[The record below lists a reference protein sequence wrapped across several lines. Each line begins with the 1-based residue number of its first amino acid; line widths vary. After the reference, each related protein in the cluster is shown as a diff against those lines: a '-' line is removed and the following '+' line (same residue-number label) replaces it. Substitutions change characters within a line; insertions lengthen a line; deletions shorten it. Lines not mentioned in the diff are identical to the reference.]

1 MAAVE
6 GIATRDA
13 YGEALVEL
21 ARADRNVVALDC
33 DLGRSTRAYGI
44 TEVDPGRFVE
54 MGIAEQ
60 DMISTAAG
68 MSRMGKVV
76 FVNSFAVF
84 VTGHAFDQIRQQVAL
99 PKSNVKICGS
109 SAGITQGTDGA
120 THQSIVDVALMR
132 ALPNMTVIVPAD
144 GRQTRQAVRL
154 AHEIQGPVYLR
165 LSRFGTGDFLPDD
178 LGFELGKAQS
188 LRSGEDIVLVG
199 CGPVLRNVLLA
210 ADLLRRQH
218 VP

>member
-6 GIATRDA
+6 NIATRDA
-13 YGEALVEL
+13 YGDALAEL

-33 DLGRSTRAYGI
+33 DLGRSTRSYRVA
-44 TEVDPGRFVE
+44 EVDPGRFVE

-68 MSRMGKVV
+68 LSRMGKVV

-109 SAGITQGTDGA
+109 SAGVTQGRDGA
-120 THQSIVDVALMR
+120 THQSIVDIALMR

-144 GRQTRQAVRL
+144 GRQTRQAVRSAYEL
-154 AHEIQGPVYLR
+154 RGPVYLR
-165 LSRFGTGDFLPDD
+165 LSRFGTGDSLPGD
-178 LGFELGKAQS
+178 LDFELGRAQT
-188 LRSGEDIVLVG
+188 LR
-199 CGPVLRNVLLA
+199 
-210 ADLLRRQH
+210 
-218 VP
+218 